1 MAKKKAAGAAANKA
15 TAKAAKKA
23 KAAAKVERKEKKKVG
38 KSRDEGDDGED
49 LEAILEN
56 LRHEW
61 EAKHKVTD
69 ELVEGPPSRRANA
82 VLLAD
87 PSGQYLWCI
96 GGEFFS
102 EDDKAYFYNDT
113 FRYNPEKNEWRK
125 YVSPT
130 APGPRSAHAGV
141 ASPAGGGKIFI
152 FGGEFSSPNQRNFF
166 HYRDFWVFDLTTHS
180 WDSIE
185 TKKERPTAR
194 SGHRMA
200 TWKHYIFLY
209 GGFYDPGF
217 TTKYLDDL
225 WYFDTQEYKWTQVQF
240 RPGASKPS
248 AKSGF
253 SFLPHP
259 DGIILHGGYCK
270 EYVKGQ
276 RPVGVMLEDTWLLK
290 ISVPTPDSDKPEPT
304 SSKKGAKL
312 PDDTL
317 DIKWQ
322 RLKRPSTAYAPV
334 LRSGCT
340 MALWAAKNQGIMF
353 GGVSD
358 EDVNEETM
366 RSMFYNDL
374 HALQLERNRWSS
386 LPLKRPKGKKGK
398 KGGAPQPAKPKKV
411 VDEDDEKA
419 KEVPVVAGQKGRQ
432 RLAAIR
438 LGADPNELEPDD
450 PIFST
455 PIPRY
460 NAMLAVLRNT
470 LYIYGGIFEQGSHEY
485 TLDDFYSIVLDKL
498 DRYTCLRESEVVI
511 PEEEDEESSGEE
523 GEDDDEE
530 DDSSDSDDD
539 GTLYDDGASEISD
552 ADGTLVGGSTRAPSP
567 VEFELDEKVML
578 AVAEE
583 DAPAEREA
591 DPKDIVKP
599 QEVLESVF
607 DNAAAAPK
615 GTPIVQSAQQSA
627 EDALNTPVP
636 GETLAMF
643 YHRGREYWL
652 QKAAAGGDVRGK
664 QAKRDG
670 FAKAKARYDE
680 YKPHLRELER
690 VMADAGLDKDEMRT
704 AAKAV
709 GREPQTMSRH
719 RR

>member
-1 MAKKKAAGAAANKA
+1 M
-15 TAKAAKKA
+15 
-23 KAAAKVERKEKKKVG
+23 
-38 KSRDEGDDGED
+38 
-49 LEAILEN
+49 I
-56 LRHEW
+56 
-61 EAKHKVTD
+61 
-69 ELVEGPPSRRANA
+69 
-82 VLLAD
+82 AD

-113 FRYNPEKNEWRK
+113 FRYNPEKDEWKK

-141 ASPAGGGKIFI
+141 ASPAGGGKLFI

-180 WDSIE
+180 WENID
-185 TKKERPTAR
+185 TKVKPSAR

-217 TTKYLDDL
+217 TTKYLSDL
-225 WYFDTQEYKWTQVQF
+225 WYFDTQEYKWTEVQF
-240 RPGASKPS
+240 RPTASRPS
-248 AKSGF
+248 ARSGF

-259 DGIILHGGYCK
+259 DGVLLHGGYCK

-290 ISVPTPDSDKPEPT
+290 VSIPTPDPDKPEPST
-304 SSKKGAKL
+304 KKGAKAAEEV
-312 PDDTL
+312 L

-322 RLKRPSTAYAPV
+322 RLKRPSTAYAPA

-340 MALWAAKNQGIMF
+340 MALWAARNQGIMF

-366 RSMFYNDL
+366 RSVFWNDL
-374 HALQLERNRWSS
+374 HALHLERNRWNSM
-386 LPLKRPKGKKGK
+386 PLKRVKGGKKGK
-398 KGGAPQPAKPKKV
+398 KAAAQQNKKAV
-411 VDEDDEKA
+411 IQEEV
-419 KEVPVVAGQKGRQ
+419 VPVAAGQKGRQ

-438 LGADPNELEPDD
+438 LGADPDELEPND

-470 LYIYGGIFEQGSHEY
+470 LYIYGGIFEQGAHEY
-485 TLDDFYSIVLDKL
+485 TLDDFYSIVLDKM
-498 DRYTCLRESEVVI
+498 DMYTCLRESEVLI
-511 PEEEDEESSGEE
+511 PEEEDDASS
-523 GEDDDEE
+523 GEDDDDDEDEDE
-530 DDSSDSDDD
+530 DDEDEDEYTHYDDD
-539 GTLYDDGASEISD
+539 GES
-552 ADGTLVGGSTRAPSP
+552 TLVGGSTRASSP
-567 VEFELDEKVML
+567 TNTVFDEADEEEAIKPMEVLDE
-578 AVAEE
+578 EE
-583 DAPAEREA
+583 DPI
-591 DPKDIVKP
+591 K
-599 QEVLESVF
+599 SVVT
-607 DNAAAAPK
+607 AMK
-615 GTPIVQSAQQSA
+615 GTLISSQNTEQSA
-627 EDALNTPVP
+627 EESISTPVP

-643 YHRGREYWL
+643 YHRGRDYWS
-652 QKAAAGGDVRGK
+652 QKASAGGDSRGK

-670 FAKAKARYDE
+670 FQKAKERWQDYL
-680 YKPHLRELER
+680 PVLREVER
-690 VMADAGLDKDEMRT
+690 VMAEAGLDKDEMRQ
-704 AAKAV
+704 AAKSA
-709 GREPQTMSRH
+709 GQEPQVQSRH